1 MSLEMDSILL
11 DRLACPKCG
20 QALNL
25 VSKDELQCSA
35 CKMVIR
41 IENGKPIFTP
51 VPAGMHAAP
60 KLVRGSKQGSRW
72 RQANWLFLKKIVAA
86 LPVKAVILDFG
97 AGHGDFSK
105 ILSKRHVIALDVYP
119 YEEIDI
125 VCDMQK
131 ETPFKK
137 ASFDAIVLMNVL
149 EHVQQPEKLMKLLAG
164 LLRPNGLLVITVPFL
179 LKLHQIPYDFYR
191 YSHYQLENI
200 GLAAGL
206 EIKSIEGYYDPFLL
220 MNESSLNMKS
230 YALMGT
236 PFLIRKLSRL
246 LLLMSSWLASFVG
259 TLSRRGHVND
269 PFIEKSPY
277 PIGYQVVYCVQKGK
291 KK

>member
-1 MSLEMDSILL
+1 MDPILL

-20 QALNL
+20 QAFTL
-25 VSKDELQCSA
+25 VSKDELRCSA
-35 CKMVIR
+35 CMKIIR
-41 IENGKPIFTP
+41 MENGKPIFTP
-51 VPAGMHAAP
+51 VPAGMLAAP
-60 KLVRGSKQGSRW
+60 KLVRGSKHGSRW
-72 RQANWLFLKKIVAA
+72 RQANWHFLEKIVDD
-86 LPVKAVILDFG
+86 LPVGAVILDFG

-131 ETPFKK
+131 ATPFKK
-137 ASFDAIVLMNVL
+137 ASFDAVVLMNVL
-149 EHVQQPEKLMKLLAG
+149 EHVQQPEKLIKLLAG

-206 EIKSIEGYYDPFLL
+206 EMKSIEGYYDPLLL
-220 MNESSLNMKS
+220 MKESSLNMKS
-230 YALMGT
+230 YALTGT
-236 PFLIRKLSRL
+236 PFLTRKLSRL

-259 TLSRRGHVND
+259 TLAGRGYEND

-277 PIGYQVVYCVQKGK
+277 PIGYHVVYCVQKGK
-291 KK
+291 KKQIQ